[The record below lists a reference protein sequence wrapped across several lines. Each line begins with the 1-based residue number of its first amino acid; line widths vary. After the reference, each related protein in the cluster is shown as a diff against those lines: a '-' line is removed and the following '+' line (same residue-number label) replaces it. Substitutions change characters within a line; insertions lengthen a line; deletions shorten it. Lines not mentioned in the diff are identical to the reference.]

1 MAPLED
7 QLTSR
12 DRSDYP
18 KTGKR
23 RALGKWPWPRC
34 CAVGG
39 SNQCRVA
46 GHTRTRE
53 GSVQCFAQTAPDI
66 VGPRRNDGRVLIEV
80 RQRSNLHQSLRG
92 VPIAVGKL
100 VVRCV
105 VEIMLQR
112 GDPVHDAPALMFAV
126 TAWSC
131 PVRSARISMTVVIQ
145 RVFCCSNM
153 RPPNSVR
160 YGPMVAAPV
169 GRSPS

>member
-66 VGPRRNDGRVLIEV
+66 VRPRRNDGRVLIEV
-80 RQRSNLHQSLRG
+80 RPGQ
-92 VPIAVGKL
+92 L
-100 VVRCV
+100 V
-105 VEIMLQR
+105 
-112 GDPVHDAPALMFAV
+112 DPAE
-126 TAWSC
+126 
-131 PVRSARISMTVVIQ
+131 
-145 RVFCCSNM
+145 
-153 RPPNSVR
+153 
-160 YGPMVAAPV
+160 VAAVIAFLLSDSASGISGANMPV
-169 GRSPS
+169 DRAQNAPTPDGY